1 MEIGLAVRCFRAAN
15 RDDVCS
21 LLSGQARETN
31 KSVGRRGKAW
41 GGVRRLCSGW
51 EVGLAVPHKPPPPN
65 PPPHL
70 YPHFL
75 PPQVKNYRVTRQR
88 MQLPDDGTRG
98 EATLEYASGLQ
109 GLTPR
114 QLDVFIQQIIAKY
127 EVKRI
132 HPGGEGGKRNRDD
145 WGW

>member
-1 MEIGLAVRCFRAAN
+1 MAL
-15 RDDVCS
+15 
-21 LLSGQARETN
+21 
-31 KSVGRRGKAW
+31 
-41 GGVRRLCSGW
+41 
-51 EVGLAVPHKPPPPN
+51 PHKPPPSCLLPTL
-65 PPPHL
+65 PPL
-70 YPHFL
+70 LCPHFL

-132 HPGGEGGKRNRDD
+132 HPGGEGGRRMMRSGESPGGWMCSFSRLLSPSPSMRSRGSTQVGKGRRKKGDD
-145 WGW
+145 WGWWGP